1 MRKLHGLEN
10 AQDSQRPVQTLRWTD
25 EHGRRHQASVMS
37 WAVETLGT
45 ADLAPLSNLLAARLE
60 IMQVFYGGPENLAE
74 RLELDVPLLRKF
86 RYRNYFQLT
95 GKIVTR
101 IDSLWDRTYRI
112 LRYGQKA

>member
-1 MRKLHGLEN
+1 MHGLEN
-10 AQDSQRPVQTLRWTD
+10 RKDSQRPVQYMDWFD
-25 EHGRRHQASVMS
+25 EYGERHRAPVMS
-37 WAVETLGT
+37 WALETLAT
-45 ADLAPLSNLLAARLE
+45 SDLAPLSTILAARLE
-60 IMQVFYGGPENLAE
+60 IMQVFYGGPENLAK
-74 RLELDVPLLRKF
+74 RLELDVATLRKF